1 MSTRHCQLL
10 KDEEGRKWVRDT
22 STNGTLLN
30 GKRLEKNKEVRR
42 GREVGKLGGE
52 GGEEGGEVR
61 KLGGEGGR
69 EGRESRGKEREER
82 EVGKGRRLGG
92 EGGKE
97 KKEVGR

>member
-1 MSTRHCQLL
+1 MSTRHCQLV

-42 GREVGKLGGE
+42 EREVGKLGGE
-52 GGEEGGEVR
+52 GGEEGGKVGKLGGEGGEEGGKVG

-69 EGRESRGKEREER
+69 EGIEIQCTGVRM
-82 EVGKGRRLGG
+82 
-92 EGGKE
+92 
-97 KKEVGR
+97 